1 MFAVFALALLA
12 EVGLVLAVF
21 AAMFLSSAFG
31 VSDPDAESR
40 NAFDVRASLSRISD
54 LKVDPRAAG
63 SPTFRQLV
71 ENGFFDHWLD
81 RQRGHS

>member
-31 VSDPDAESR
+31 VSEADSEARTSL
-40 NAFDVRASLSRISD
+40 DVRASLSRIAD
-54 LKVDPRAAG
+54 LKVDPRADG

>member
-12 EVGLVLAVF
+12 EVGFVIVVF

-31 VSDPDAESR
+31 DSEAESEPR
-40 NAFDVRASLSRISD
+40 ASWDVRASLSRIAD
-54 LKVDPRAAG
+54 LKVDPRADS